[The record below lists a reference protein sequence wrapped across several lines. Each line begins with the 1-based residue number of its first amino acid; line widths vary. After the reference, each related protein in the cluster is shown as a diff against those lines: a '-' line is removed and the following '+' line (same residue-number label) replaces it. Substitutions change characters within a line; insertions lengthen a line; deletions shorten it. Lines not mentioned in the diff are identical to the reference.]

1 MPRLIVTS
9 ALAAFLLS
17 IPLLSTA
24 QPEDTPP
31 VDPKARIAELKE
43 KSSRSYENDEFV
55 AFYVANMKL
64 HEMQPFVPE
73 YMQNIVLA
81 CAQLDRRT
89 NAYHFML
96 KMQQQGLSYD
106 FNQIEGTENIR
117 GSEAY
122 GYMNKLMIEAG
133 QPAGEGEIAFSL
145 AGDPVDFSAI
155 EWDAG
160 RDSFLVGT
168 RAEGKVLA
176 VTPDGEES
184 VLLKAGPD
192 NGMWSVQGLAVDS
205 ERNRLWVSSSATSD
219 FGGSAPANKRHGALF
234 EFDLES
240 MEIIASYSLP
250 ANMPDHDLGQITLT
264 DDGTVYVIDRT
275 NPIIYQKR
283 PGGRHL
289 EAFVT
294 SPQLVELTDITATP
308 DNSRVFASDAV
319 MGIFVVDPEAQQASF
334 LRGPET
340 LNLGGISGIEYV
352 DGQLIVV
359 QSGISPQRLM
369 RLTLDSTGAEVAEVS
384 PMAIALEQFNAPGI
398 TTIHENQVYYFANTR
413 ASDDAENAT
422 VMQTPVE
429 AGTEIVPPDVRE
441 FQERIKQNT
450 QETKQ

>member
-1 MPRLIVTS
+1 MLRLIVTS
-9 ALAAFLLS
+9 ALAAFLLC

-31 VDPKARIAELKE
+31 VDPKARVAELKE
-43 KSSRSYENDEFV
+43 ESSRSYENGEFV

-192 NGMWSVQGLAVDS
+192 NGMLMVTHYQRILEYVKPDIVHVFMEGRIVRTGGS
-205 ERNRLWVSSSATSD
+205 ELPHELETKGYDWLLESSAAGS
-219 FGGSAPANKRHGALF
+219 GG
-234 EFDLES
+234 
-240 MEIIASYSLP
+240 AS
-250 ANMPDHDLGQITLT
+250 
-264 DDGTVYVIDRT
+264 
-275 NPIIYQKR
+275 
-283 PGGRHL
+283 
-289 EAFVT
+289 
-294 SPQLVELTDITATP
+294 
-308 DNSRVFASDAV
+308 
-319 MGIFVVDPEAQQASF
+319 
-334 LRGPET
+334 
-340 LNLGGISGIEYV
+340 
-352 DGQLIVV
+352 
-359 QSGISPQRLM
+359 
-369 RLTLDSTGAEVAEVS
+369 
-384 PMAIALEQFNAPGI
+384 
-398 TTIHENQVYYFANTR
+398 
-413 ASDDAENAT
+413 
-422 VMQTPVE
+422 
-429 AGTEIVPPDVRE
+429 
-441 FQERIKQNT
+441 
-450 QETKQ
+450 